1 MCVYRTMA
9 GTDTNL
15 PKILLLYCAV
25 VRLSAASRAFG
36 VKGNCLFIGSIQSR
50 SEDGGEGGARRG
62 GYRVGGWMVVM
73 VMV

>member
-1 MCVYRTMA
+1 MA

-50 SEDGGEGGARRG
+50 SVDGERGWGEERG
-62 GYRVGGWMVVM
+62 I
-73 VMV
+73 